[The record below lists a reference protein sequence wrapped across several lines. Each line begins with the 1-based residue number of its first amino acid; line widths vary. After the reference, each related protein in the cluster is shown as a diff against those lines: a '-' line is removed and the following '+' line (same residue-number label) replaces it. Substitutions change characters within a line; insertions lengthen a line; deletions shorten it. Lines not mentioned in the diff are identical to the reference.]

1 MCSLVEIKNHDEI
14 YIHYLFDEDVT
25 SDRGD
30 SIDSSE
36 VTINNCVVDANEQ
49 WLVTSA
55 DIAVQ
60 TDVMEKNNENENKG
74 KLKKKCRNKA
84 VIGNI
89 NLCDALTLST

>member
-1 MCSLVEIKNHDEI
+1 MCSLVEIKTHDEI
-14 YIHYLFDEDVT
+14 YIHYLSDEDVT

-36 VTINNCVVDANEQ
+36 VTINNCVVDAKEKL
-49 WLVTSA
+49 LVTSS

-60 TDVMEKNNENENKG
+60 TDVMDNEKQHKE

-84 VIGNI
+84 VFGNI
-89 NLCDALTLST
+89 NLCHALTLST

>member
-14 YIHYLFDEDVT
+14 TIHYLLDEDVT

-36 VTINNCVVDANEQ
+36 VTINNCVVDANEK
-49 WLVTSA
+49 WLVTSS

-60 TDVMEKNNENENKG
+60 TDVMEKNNEKENNG
-74 KLKKKCRNKA
+74 KLKKKRNKA
-84 VIGNI
+84 VFGNKI
-89 NLCDALTLST
+89 FVMP